1 MADRLQVTELD
12 FDTIK
17 ENLKT
22 FLNQQ
27 NQFTDYDFEGSGL
40 SVLLDILAYNTHY
53 NAYYLNMVANEAF
66 LDTAILR
73 DSVVSH
79 AKKLGY
85 TPYSQRAPV
94 ATINFEATSSSG
106 DAGTMTIP
114 SGYNFLSNQIDNVSY
129 NFVVLNDTTVTKANS
144 TYLFEDLQIYQ
155 GELITYA
162 FTQNDSSNPKQIFT
176 LPDDSIDTTTIKVV
190 VSPAAGNTQTTVYT
204 KVTEVDNI
212 TTTTPAYFLQE
223 SKNGKYQI
231 YFGNNSVGK
240 KLNDGAVVTVSYLVT
255 SGTEANKANNFIA
268 SASIEDSLGESITT
282 FNITPQSAAAGGS
295 DRESVDSIKFSAASQ
310 FSTQNR
316 LVTFKDYESYI
327 LNNYPNIDSI
337 SVWGGEDET
346 PPVYG
351 KVYISMKPKSNYYI
365 SETEKARILETI
377 VNPKAI
383 VSVEAQI
390 RNPEYIYIVLE
401 NYVEYNKTK
410 TTQTATALKQAIRNA
425 IINYKTTN
433 LDKFDS
439 QFVLSKLQDAIDSS
453 DKNAIIGS
461 ETILKIQKRFTP
473 SLDSSKTYNINY
485 GVPLHRGTTTNKL
498 TSTEFN
504 VYDDTGTQRLVQLEE
519 IPNSFT
525 GITSISV
532 TESGTGYT
540 ENPTVT
546 ITGDGTGATAEA
558 VVVNGR
564 IESISIKNRGVNY
577 TRALITINGGN
588 GYGAAA
594 VAVLDER
601 YGTLRTV
608 YFDTSAQR
616 QVVNENAGTINYNT
630 GLITLNNLRV
640 LSLPTGLT
648 QIRMTI
654 ESERGILNSI
664 KNTIITL
671 DTEDPISIVTE
682 LVEY

>member
-1 MADRLQVTELD
+1 
-12 FDTIK
+12 
-17 ENLKT
+17 
-22 FLNQQ
+22 
-27 NQFTDYDFEGSGL
+27 
-40 SVLLDILAYNTHY
+40 
-53 NAYYLNMVANEAF
+53 
-66 LDTAILR
+66 
-73 DSVVSH
+73 
-79 AKKLGY
+79 
-85 TPYSQRAPV
+85 
-94 ATINFEATSSSG
+94 
-106 DAGTMTIP
+106 
-114 SGYNFLSNQIDNVSY
+114 
-129 NFVVLNDTTVTKANS
+129 
-144 TYLFEDLQIYQ
+144 
-155 GELITYA
+155 
-162 FTQNDSSNPKQIFT
+162 
-176 LPDDSIDTTTIKVV
+176 
-190 VSPAAGNTQTTVYT
+190 
-204 KVTEVDNI
+204 
-212 TTTTPAYFLQE
+212 
-223 SKNGKYQI
+223 
-231 YFGNNSVGK
+231 
-240 KLNDGAVVTVSYLVT
+240 
-255 SGTEANKANNFIA
+255 
-268 SASIEDSLGESITT
+268 
-282 FNITPQSAAAGGS
+282 
-295 DRESVDSIKFSAASQ
+295 
-310 FSTQNR
+310 
-316 LVTFKDYESYI
+316 
-327 LNNYPNIDSI
+327 
-337 SVWGGEDET
+337 
-346 PPVYG
+346 
-351 KVYISMKPKSNYYI
+351 
-365 SETEKARILETI
+365 
-377 VNPKAI
+377 
-383 VSVEAQI
+383 
-390 RNPEYIYIVLE
+390 LE